1 MLFAA
6 AVLKDEP
13 EDLTHLAPSGGDT
26 CVPLPT
32 LIPDLEE
39 EDSCM
44 PQDVPAFIPSLDDM
58 LTLEYPLQVVNS
70 DAAIRSPSEEKID
83 DQDLSPKYLYE
94 ENQIQGVKSA
104 NRYVC
109 ADGITRNSS
118 STINL

>member
-1 MLFAA
+1 MLFGA

-44 PQDVPAFIPSLDDM
+44 PQDVPTFIDDM
-58 LTLEYPLQVVNS
+58 FTLEYPLQVVNS
-70 DAAIRSPSEEKID
+70 DVAIRSPSEEKID

-94 ENQIQGVKSA
+94 EKQIQEGVKSA
-104 NRYVC
+104 NRFVC
-109 ADGITRNSS
+109 AEGITRE
-118 STINL
+118 